1 MTVRLV
7 PGSSEHLDALMG
19 VMADSF
25 DSRFGEGWSR
35 PQLAGALAIEPNF
48 VRLAMEDGLGLG
60 FSLCR
65 SAGPE
70 VEVLLVAVRP
80 TMQGRGIGGCLL
92 DAAIGDAVLRGAED
106 IFLEVRENNEAARRL
121 YRSRGF
127 DEIGRRFEYY
137 AGTGGIRFDAVTMRR
152 SLATVRVGDAPAA

>member
-1 MTVRLV
+1 MTARLII
-7 PGSSEHLDALMG
+7 GSSGHLDALMG

-25 DSRFGEGWSR
+25 DPRFGEGWSR

-48 VRLAMEDGLGLG
+48 LRLAVGEEGHLG

-80 TMQGRGIGGCLL
+80 TVQGRGIGGQLL
-92 DAAIGDAVLRGAED
+92 DAAIKDAALRGAEE
-106 IFLEVRENNEAARRL
+106 IFLEVRDNNVAARRL
-121 YRSRGF
+121 YGSRGF
-127 DEIGRRFEYY
+127 VEVGRRFEYY
-137 AGTGGIRFDAVTMRR
+137 AGSNGIRFDAVTMRR
-152 SLATVRVGDAPAA
+152 GLAVDRAVVPAAG